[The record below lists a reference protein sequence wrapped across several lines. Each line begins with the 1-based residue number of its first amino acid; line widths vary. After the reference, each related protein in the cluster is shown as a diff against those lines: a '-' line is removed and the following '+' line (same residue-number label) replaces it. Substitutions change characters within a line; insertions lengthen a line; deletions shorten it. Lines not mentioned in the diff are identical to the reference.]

1 MPSKRKIHHINDEN
15 LHCDKTSISNL
26 GKTCSSRFV
35 YFLNVENKYFK
46 FHDVPGDGNCYYH
59 SILMYS
65 KFFNSYKNVKNLRYF
80 INYSVLSMINCD
92 EILIK
97 IFRFFHVDVKL
108 WSEEILI
115 MNKWATQIDML
126 LLSYITK
133 VNVISVGNYDHGF
146 VMNNMQLLLNQILRN
161 YEIDISVNGTIHVY
175 FHKYG
180 SPLDKVTNGNHFGY
194 LEPINSRQI
203 TLNCNTIEQTSID
216 SNIGVPD
223 DTWTDNDMKEL
234 YVCYCLAKL

>member
-1 MPSKRKIHHINDEN
+1 
-15 LHCDKTSISNL
+15 
-26 GKTCSSRFV
+26 
-35 YFLNVENKYFK
+35 
-46 FHDVPGDGNCYYH
+46 
-59 SILMYS
+59 
-65 KFFNSYKNVKNLRYF
+65 
-80 INYSVLSMINCD
+80 MINSD

-108 WSEEILI
+108 WSEQILI

-133 VNVISVGNYDHGF
+133 VNVISVGNYAHGF

-194 LEPINSRQI
+194 LEPINSPQI
-203 TLNCNTIEQTSID
+203 SLNCNTIKQISID